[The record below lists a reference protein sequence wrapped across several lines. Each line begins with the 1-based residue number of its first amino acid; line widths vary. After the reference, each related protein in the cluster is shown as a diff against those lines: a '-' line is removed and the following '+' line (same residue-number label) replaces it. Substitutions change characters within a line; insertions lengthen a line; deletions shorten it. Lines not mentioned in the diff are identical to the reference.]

1 MKWLRAPELGI
12 GLVGIS
18 LLLTVGCKKDEPDPN
33 GTTTQPAVSTTA
45 AAPASA
51 ADEAP
56 TDITPPKA
64 DEGSVCQVEKEKSWG
79 KWVNQRTGL
88 TPTELPNSKWAL
100 GVAFGYIPAVLTVN
114 PDGNATL
121 KRITAQDG
129 TKVGR
134 KIDSK
139 KERRDL
145 QRVTPIVL
153 DGNTQAYADYRDKLS
168 DDMRRIACGPADS
181 DKDLLVFDG
190 KPVLDK
196 LKDEQKDKPEPA
208 KPAVAEAP
216 EPSGAPS
223 GSAGAALS
231 PEAVKRL
238 TLGRLK
244 LAPGLLGKSKVEAPS
259 ESGEKLREVRDCR
272 SFVDQRKQEVWGV
285 ASELVGE
292 PKDGEYTWEM
302 RFYVL
307 TPGGA
312 QVRIMTSKLGKDP
325 KKLYTLEAPVAARM
339 GDDYVLAA
347 RYQGALYAWH
357 LNSAFKPKGAV
368 KRYGGGY
375 PSLVRFASDGDDT
388 RLFTSQQVTKD
399 AWRLA
404 SLRLTGGL
412 PASLSKLEWGDES
425 RAEPSFARSGSQ
437 RWMAY
442 HQGDRRKAQVMVQ
455 AVDGDLNAQGKA
467 FAATAEGDE
476 VYESLL
482 LPLSDGKLYL
492 VMLKKPKD
500 QSAPELV
507 SQVLSCKSPS

>member
-1 MKWLRAPELGI
+1 MKSLRAPELGI
-12 GLVGIS
+12 GLVGLS
-18 LLLTVGCKKDEPDPN
+18 LVLMACKKDEPQTD
-33 GTTTQPAVSTTA
+33 GTATPAVSTTA

-51 ADEAP
+51 VDEAP

-64 DEGSVCQVEKEKSWG
+64 EEGSVCQVEKEKSFG

-100 GVAFGYIPAVLTVN
+100 GVAFGYTPAVLTVT

-121 KRITAQDG
+121 KRITPQDG
-129 TKVGR
+129 SKVGR

-145 QRVTPIVL
+145 QRVTPIVR

-168 DDMRRIACGPADS
+168 DDMRRIACGPAES

-196 LKDEQKDKPEPA
+196 LKEEQKDKPEAA
-208 KPAVAEAP
+208 KPAVAEP
-216 EPSGAPS
+216 APS
-223 GSAGAALS
+223 AAPTAS
-231 PEAVKRL
+231 GDVKPELARR
-238 TLGRLK
+238 LGRLK
-244 LAPGLLGKSKVEAPS
+244 LAPGLLAPGKVAAPS
-259 ESGEKLREVRDCR
+259 EPGEKLREVRDCR

-292 PKDGEYTWEM
+292 PKDGEYSWEM

-312 QVRIMTSKLGKDP
+312 QVRIMTTKLGKDP
-325 KKLYTLEAPVAARM
+325 KKLYTLEAPVASRM

-388 RLFTSQQVTKD
+388 RLFTSQQKSKD
-399 AWRLA
+399 DWRLA

-455 AVDGDLNAQGKA
+455 AVDGDLNVQGKP

-482 LPLSDGKLYL
+482 LPLNDGKLYL
-492 VMLKKPKD
+492 VMLKKPKG

-507 SQVLSCKSPS
+507 SQVLSCKSPT